1 MFGVLEHV
9 EHTNPN
15 LLWPEPRSGH
25 RMCADE
31 NFLYVF
37 GGYDPQMNNCL
48 YNELWR

>member
-15 LLWPEPRSGH
+15 LLWPESRSGH